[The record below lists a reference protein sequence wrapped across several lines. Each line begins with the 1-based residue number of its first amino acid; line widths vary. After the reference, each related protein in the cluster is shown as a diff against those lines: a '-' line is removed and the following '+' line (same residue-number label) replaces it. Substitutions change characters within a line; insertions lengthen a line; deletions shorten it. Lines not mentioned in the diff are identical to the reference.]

1 MSQLALRGQFS
12 QFSGV
17 GPGSSYP
24 DPFLDIAS
32 LAVPTNMRSALY
44 WCEYVFSTFGTYRMA
59 MERIISYFL
68 TDVEILKTSADEND
82 KWKSFLGDVIDV
94 VTVIQNKLRDRMC
107 FHGDVKAVTR
117 DGVFRLRDLAGRTVD
132 VLSEGGIYRPA
143 HFKSFGRQELLE
155 VEFSDGDTVLAT
167 PEHQWVAR
175 NCSGKLVRVPT
186 TSLRRGYSIERTVAR
201 RPEKNEDYY
210 DGICHGFTFGDGSL
224 YNGGRQSAAYFF
236 GAKDDEVLPYFE
248 GRGCAPVGPNS
259 RGKRTIHGLPAH
271 YKSLPDNE
279 CSASYWYGFVSGFLA
294 ADGSVDRYGCAILT
308 QKARAT
314 LEAVRA
320 QLPRIGMVGGPVR
333 RQGTLSEFLRDDGHT
348 DFYEGEIHYLTLLKR
363 FMTPDDFLIRHHR
376 DNFLANPPSAQY
388 GRYVGV
394 KAVRE
399 TGIID
404 EVFCCVEME
413 THTFVVENAI
423 LTGQCYGNSFSSVVV
438 PFKRFLTCPRC
449 GYLAPLKEVYEN
461 KNFAFK
467 WNEPE
472 FHATCPA
479 CKVGSG
485 YTGKWKVKDEPDD
498 EEKKL
503 RVKVWSPHEIETVHD
518 LITDDIAYIWRI
530 PEDYKMQI
538 HRGHLFHLERVP
550 MEVLKAVHNNQVYR
564 FNPDAIF
571 HMKEPTLSG
580 LNTRGWGLPR
590 ILFNFRQIWYV
601 QVLRRFNEAIAL
613 DYVIPFRVIT
623 PAPASGKTGS
633 GMAVDPL
640 TMYNG
645 GDFRGQV
652 QQMVRRRRR
661 DPAGLQILPFPVN
674 FQMFGADANQ
684 LAPRDLLDQ
693 ANETLLNDAGTP
705 VELYNGSLQLQ
716 TAPVALRLFESTW
729 HHMVHDANA
738 FLAWLV
744 RQVSQIMSWEVVD
757 ARLKRVTI
765 ADNLEKQM
773 MAAQLMMSQ
782 QLSGTTVIR
791 DLGYD
796 WKQEQKQ
803 IAEEAR
809 YQSELQ
815 ARTQE
820 EMQQAGFAQQIA
832 KGQQG
837 DPSQGGGGGG
847 GGGGAAGGGGDPS
860 QGAGASMGT
869 SMQGP
874 VSQYLASMGPSTPQ
888 TPQDM
893 LAVADSIA
901 QELMGLPEAV
911 KDSEL
916 RKLKTSNEVLHS
928 LVKAR
933 MDQMRQQAKSQGGA
947 QAVGQMQQQAQGGG
961 QPQGGGGGQ

>member
-1 MSQLALRGQFS
+1 MGSAQLKSQFS
-12 QFSGV
+12 QFSNAGGGEGFPSPFSTV
-17 GPGSSYP
+17 SDLSVPG
-24 DPFLDIAS
+24 A
-32 LAVPTNMRSALY
+32 MRNALY
-44 WCEYVFSTFGTYRMA
+44 WAEYIFSVTGTVRMA
-59 MERIISYFL
+59 MERVLSYFL
-68 TDVEILKTSADEND
+68 TEIEIRDVADDEKQ
-82 KWKSFLGDVIDV
+82 KWLQFLESTLDLMLF
-94 VTVIQNKLRDRMC
+94 TQNMLRDR
-107 FHGDVKAVTR
+107 
-117 DGVFRLRDLAGRTVD
+117 TV
-132 VLSEGGIYRPA
+132 
-143 HFKSFGRQELLE
+143 
-155 VEFSDGDTVLAT
+155 
-167 PEHQWVAR
+167 
-175 NCSGKLVRVPT
+175 
-186 TSLRRGYSIERTVAR
+186 
-201 RPEKNEDYY
+201 
-210 DGICHGFTFGDGSL
+210 
-224 YNGGRQSAAYFF
+224 
-236 GAKDDEVLPYFE
+236 
-248 GRGCAPVGPNS
+248 
-259 RGKRTIHGLPAH
+259 
-271 YKSLPDNE
+271 
-279 CSASYWYGFVSGFLA
+279 
-294 ADGSVDRYGCAILT
+294 
-308 QKARAT
+308 
-314 LEAVRA
+314 
-320 QLPRIGMVGGPVR
+320 
-333 RQGTLSEFLRDDGHT
+333 
-348 DFYEGEIHYLTLLKR
+348 
-363 FMTPDDFLIRHHR
+363 
-376 DNFLANPPSAQY
+376 
-388 GRYVGV
+388 
-394 KAVRE
+394 
-399 TGIID
+399 
-404 EVFCCVEME
+404 
-413 THTFVVENAI
+413 
-423 LTGQCYGNSFSSVVV
+423 YGNAFCSVVV
-438 PFKRFLTCPRC
+438 PFKRFLACPQC
-449 GYLAPLKEVYEN
+449 GARYTLKTVFEN
-461 KNFAFK
+461 KVFGFQ
-467 WNEPE
+467 WNMPD
-472 FHATCPA
+472 FVASCPG
-479 CKVGSG
+479 CKSG
-485 YTGKWKVKDEPDD
+485 RGYRGKWQVDDQPDD
-498 EEKKL
+498 EEKKIKL
-503 RVKVWSPHEIETVHD
+503 KRWNPHEIELLHDPLTEDVHY
-518 LITDDIAYIWRI
+518 LWRI
-530 PEDYKMQI
+530 PEDYK
-538 HRGHLFHLERVP
+538 RLVRNGNLFHLERVSQQI
-550 MEVLKAVHNNQVYR
+550 LRAVHRNQTFR
-564 FNPDAIF
+564 FNEDAIH
-571 HMKEPTLSG
+571 HMREPCLAG
-580 LNTRGWGLPR
+580 ILNRGWGIPR
-590 ILFNFRQIWYV
+590 IFTNFRQIWYV
-601 QVLRRFNEAIAL
+601 QVLHRFNEAIAL